1 MVIDHPFRE
10 SQEKESG
17 KAKDSIRSIRFDLIP
32 NLHQS
37 RASSLSHRS
46 VRVSRCLLDQQVSIR
61 RFESTSSYATTG
73 SVFRVSRRAFEVS
86 VIYEISSFPSFDAA
100 IDLFFFS
107 EWISRIDLRL
117 LAVDGLEGDVAA
129 VKRKEETETS
139 AGASDVM

>member
-1 MVIDHPFRE
+1 
-10 SQEKESG
+10 
-17 KAKDSIRSIRFDLIP
+17 
-32 NLHQS
+32 
-37 RASSLSHRS
+37 
-46 VRVSRCLLDQQVSIR
+46 
-61 RFESTSSYATTG
+61 
-73 SVFRVSRRAFEVS
+73 

>member
-32 NLHQS
+32 NRHQS

-46 VRVSRCLLDQQVSIR
+46 VRVSRCLLDQQISIR

-86 VIYEISSFPSFDAA
+86 LIYEISSFPSFDAA
-100 IDLFFFS
+100 IDLFFS

-117 LAVDGLEGDVAA
+117 LAIDGLEGDVAA